1 MPHNNGIDATL
12 DMSDNNPSSTGF
24 KADVNHEALL
34 QTVSFMFFFGFTVL
48 LWKIFYQYF
57 TEKTRARRL
66 ELINAVV
73 DSQRVSEEVKWDD
86 APPPSYDEVM
96 ADSSKFQT
104 VSNV

>member
-1 MPHNNGIDATL
+1 MRSNLVAKHTL
-12 DMSDNNPSSTGF
+12 TSKSCSNLF
-24 KADVNHEALL
+24 
-34 QTVSFMFFFGFTVL
+34 
-48 LWKIFYQYF
+48 I
-57 TEKTRARRL
+57 ARRL

>member
-1 MPHNNGIDATL
+1 
-12 DMSDNNPSSTGF
+12 
-24 KADVNHEALL
+24 
-34 QTVSFMFFFGFTVL
+34 
-48 LWKIFYQYF
+48 
-57 TEKTRARRL
+57 
-66 ELINAVV
+66 VV